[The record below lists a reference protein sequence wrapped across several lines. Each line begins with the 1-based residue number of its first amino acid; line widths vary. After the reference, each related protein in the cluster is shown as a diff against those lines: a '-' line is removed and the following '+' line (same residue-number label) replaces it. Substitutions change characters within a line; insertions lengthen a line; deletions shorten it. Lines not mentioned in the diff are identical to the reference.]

1 MSEGETK
8 LSTQGSVLV
17 EIEPQSYIIGKS
29 VIFLS
34 LGQDP
39 AVLVETSEGAINK
52 LLISWDKPFI

>member
-17 EIEPQSYIIGKS
+17 EIEPQSYIIGES
-29 VIFLS
+29 VILS

-39 AVLVETSEGAINK
+39 AVLVETSEGTINK